1 MRPPCKA
8 LASMASTSR
17 AGRHRATKRRPRP
30 KTRPPSV
37 GTIRAREGSIVSSAE
52 SLWVCSSP
60 KNTACSS
67 LAAKLMAATT
77 KPANAPTPAPRK
89 RRLDSR
95 ARTKARRARG
105 TSNRLLSVRAFFSG
119 LNIVTL
125 GRPQEPAATACPAK
139 ASTRLD
145 PRAGSCVANAPGTLR
160 ARFNCGVAYAHTV
173 HATPAFH
180 GRCVNPRGVA
190 FGAFRCS
197 KLATLPASGLN
208 LSHVLN

>member
-1 MRPPCKA
+1 VIWRTRRIP
-8 LASMASTSR
+8 
-17 AGRHRATKRRPRP
+17 HR
-30 KTRPPSV
+30 
-37 GTIRAREGSIVSSAE
+37 TIGAREGSIVSSAK
-52 SLWVCSSP
+52 SLWVRSSP

-67 LAAKLMAATT
+67 LTAKLWQPLPSPRMPSLLHREREDSI
-77 KPANAPTPAPRK
+77 PARGQ
-89 RRLDSR
+89 
-95 ARTKARRARG
+95 RRAGHAAPPIVCRACARSFRG
-105 TSNRLLSVRAFFSG
+105 STS
-119 LNIVTL
+119 IVTL
-125 GRPQEPAATACPAK
+125 GRPQEPAATACHAK